1 MTAPACLSGKGVQ
14 LFFKGWPQGVA
25 TGHWQEAL
33 CQQIKDYDIN
43 TSLLVV
49 AQMIKNQP
57 AMKETGVRSQ
67 GREDPLE
74 KEIATHSSILSWKIP
89 WTEEPGGVWSIGSE
103 RVGHD

>member
-57 AMKETGVRSQ
+57 ATQETQVQSLGWKDTLKK
-67 GREDPLE
+67 G
-74 KEIATHSSILSWKIP
+74 IATHANILAWRILL
-89 WTEEPGGVWSIGSE
+89 TEGPG
-103 RVGHD
+103 RL